1 MLKKLFSLI
10 GSRRKKQLLALLPIM
25 FFGSLLEMLGISLI
39 VSVCSLLV
47 DESRMAESAF
57 IAQLCLWT
65 GLRPGK
71 SLTAVLVFFLIFLYL
86 FKMLYLLAEDYAL
99 ARFSRGFRHELST
112 KLFSGLLHSP
122 YEYFTRTSTA
132 EVNNLLHSGVIQTA
146 NYFNAF
152 LQVVTEAFV
161 MLSISVLLLVVNPVM
176 TLFVLLGAA
185 VSFFLT
191 RVLIRRQ
198 ALRAGQTQRTANAA
212 RMKWMNQ
219 GVHGIKEVKAWRT
232 EDFFCDHYSR
242 SDWGF
247 ARAEALSQLLSRA
260 PRICIEGIM
269 VLFVLL
275 YVVFLLATGGNILLF
290 LPSLSALVLAA
301 LRLMPACSRINSS
314 LTQMNYNKPSV
325 ESVCDAWEHIRH
337 TEDHTGQR
345 QEITLSR
352 DITAKG
358 ITFSYEGRSE
368 PVLRNAGIE
377 IPIGTSVGI
386 IGPSGMGKT
395 TLVDILLGLLKPQQG
410 AVFADGL
417 DISNC
422 RKSYLQKIAYLPQ
435 TIFLLDDSIRSNVA
449 FGIPEDQVSDA
460 AVWDALERASLAAM
474 VRALPE
480 GLDTLVGEGGV
491 RLSGGERQRLGIAR
505 ALYRN
510 CPVLIFDESTSAL
523 DADTETEVLDSIYTL
538 KGEKTIV
545 IVSHRQSVID
555 GCDWVYRVED
565 HSVWREK

>member
-1 MLKKLFSLI
+1 
-10 GSRRKKQLLALLPIM
+10 
-25 FFGSLLEMLGISLI
+25 
-39 VSVCSLLV
+39 
-47 DESRMAESAF
+47 
-57 IAQLCLWT
+57 
-65 GLRPGK
+65 
-71 SLTAVLVFFLIFLYL
+71 
-86 FKMLYLLAEDYAL
+86 
-99 ARFSRGFRHELST
+99 
-112 KLFSGLLHSP
+112 
-122 YEYFTRTSTA
+122 
-132 EVNNLLHSGVIQTA
+132 
-146 NYFNAF
+146 
-152 LQVVTEAFV
+152 
-161 MLSISVLLLVVNPVM
+161 
-176 TLFVLLGAA
+176 
-185 VSFFLT
+185 
-191 RVLIRRQ
+191 
-198 ALRAGQTQRTANAA
+198 
-212 RMKWMNQ
+212 
-219 GVHGIKEVKAWRT
+219 
-232 EDFFCDHYSR
+232 
-242 SDWGF
+242 
-247 ARAEALSQLLSRA
+247 
-260 PRICIEGIM
+260 M

-474 VRALPE
+474 VRVLPE
-480 GLDTLVGEGGV
+480 GLDTLVGESGV

-523 DADTETEVLDSIYTL
+523 DADTEAEVLDSIYTL

-555 GCDWVYRVED
+555 GCDRVYRVED